1 MSEAKLS
8 QGTIRYRE
16 SGEGP
21 PIVFV
26 HGLLVDG
33 RLWRKVTP
41 LLEDSFRC
49 IVPDLP
55 LGSHSTPMDA
65 DADLSPP
72 GLARI
77 VADFL
82 ESLGLE
88 DVSSSPTTPGERS
101 RRSRPPTIRSG
112 SAACS
117 SPTATRS
124 RTSCRPRSGRCS
136 GRRGC
141 RPFSAA

>member
-1 MSEAKLS
+1 MTEAKLS
-8 QGTIRYRE
+8 QGPIHYPE
-16 SGEGP
+16 SGAGP

-41 LLEDSFRC
+41 LLDGRFRC

-55 LGSHSTPMDA
+55 LGSHRSPMNP

-77 VADFL
+77 LDAFL
-82 ESLGLE
+82 AERGLE
-88 DVSSSPTTPGERS
+88 DVTLIANDTGGAISQ
-101 RRSRPPTIRSG
+101 IM
-112 SAACS
+112 AA
-117 SPTATRS
+117 
-124 RTSCRPRSGRCS
+124 
-136 GRRGC
+136 
-141 RPFSAA
+141 